1 MDKRPLA
8 GKRVILECKPDPDEL
23 NGKEFRIE
31 DWQMNVMSR
40 SWMFCDGNPT
50 CLKYAMRSAFAG
62 LPIDNKVIYG
72 HVNGIGHLVHES
84 ELGEVVK

>member
-1 MDKRPLA
+1 MDKHPLA
-8 GKRVILECKPDPDEL
+8 GQKVILNCKPDPDGL
-23 NGKEFRIE
+23 NGKEFVIE
-31 DWQMNVMSR
+31 DWQINVMGR
-40 SWMFCDGNPT
+40 SWMACDGNPA

-72 HVNGIGHLVHES
+72 HINRIGYLIHES